1 MTIVY
6 LYTALCT
13 VGGADRSIIQKANY
27 LADEMHQDVFIITDS
42 QKERPPVF
50 PISPRI
56 RHIDIGIDFDRQYH
70 HNLLVRGYYYFT
82 LMHLYRKNLKVAQDG
97 KCFNLAGQQVGK
109 GYKGIVIKNGKK
121 MVIK

>member
-50 PISPRI
+50 PISLRNIMPQWEMLF
-56 RHIDIGIDFDRQYH
+56 HK
-70 HNLLVRGYYYFT
+70 LT
-82 LMHLYRKNLKVAQDG
+82 EK
-97 KCFNLAGQQVGK
+97 
-109 GYKGIVIKNGKK
+109 
-121 MVIK
+121 